1 MQSIIILTLAHS
13 IIQYINLYIFVIH
26 YFTIH
31 NVLTTINLHLLQ
43 YDTGMTPY
51 VFCNYQINGLAF
63 FVKNKCTYIQVFQEI
78 THYQSQ
84 CHVLG
89 NILLSIIILCIFFFY
104 SNIITDSPHLLTHK
118 QWIDRPYC
126 NRSLRGE
133 LSER

>member
-63 FVKNKCTYIQVFQEI
+63 FVKNKCTYIQIFQEI
-78 THYQSQ
+78 MHYQSQ

-89 NILLSIIILCIFFFY
+89 NILLSISLFCVFFFIPTLQQIHHIY
-104 SNIITDSPHLLTHK
+104 LPINNGLTDHTVIGP
-118 QWIDRPYC
+118 
-126 NRSLRGE
+126 
-133 LSER
+133 